1 MDKHFSE
8 AANVKVEAG
17 EVVVDCPDGGST
29 GFTPE
34 AALETA
40 RRLGDMAVEA
50 IIERG
55 RAGTEAAKPAADHG
69 P

>member
-1 MDKHFSE
+1 MTKHFSE
-8 AANVKVEAG
+8 AADVKVAGG
-17 EVVVDCPDGGST
+17 EVVVDCPDGEST

-40 RRLGDMAVEA
+40 RRLGDMAVEV

-55 RAGTEAAKPAADHG
+55 RAGTAAATPDADKP
-69 P
+69 

>member
-1 MDKHFSE
+1 MTKHFSE
-8 AANVKVEAG
+8 AANVKLDDG
-17 EVVVDCPDGGST
+17 EVVVDCPDGEST

-40 RRLGDMAVEA
+40 QRLGDMAVEA

-55 RAGTEAAKPAADHG
+55 RAGTEAAKPDAAK